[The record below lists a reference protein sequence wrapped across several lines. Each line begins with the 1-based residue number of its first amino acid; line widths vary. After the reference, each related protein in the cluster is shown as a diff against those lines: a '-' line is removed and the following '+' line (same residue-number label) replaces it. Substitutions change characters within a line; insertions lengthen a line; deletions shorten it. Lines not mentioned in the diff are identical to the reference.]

1 MTKPILIAPARP
13 RKLSPHPNYK
23 SVLQAASGVAEC
35 PSTIMAKGKGREQSR
50 SRESAQ
56 RSQLAPNNGSS
67 APFASFLAAVPSSHP
82 IRRRAQTQT
91 RLLSALGGS
100 QLRLSP
106 PPLRRHLLGC
116 SRPRLCALLQALAPV
131 AVAVAVG
138 MTDSN
143 VQGNGFPAPFAV
155 GMLTARRPP
164 FTSVCARGPDAGFAA
179 FTRRFLAQ
187 VADPA
192 SPNVSFLRRRGIGGS
207 NPTSSSRGSANHRF
221 RCGRRR
227 PLGRSLGS
235 VRNSA
240 ISSSCLSLLFV
251 AIPLARNP
259 SRTTFVVPAT
269 QRRPIGLAGAGIW
282 RMSDQKVYAHHR
294 QWISRNRDAFVGLCL
309 RRTSSTAAAA
319 TATERS

>member
-1 MTKPILIAPARP
+1 VPFQKSGAPTRLTASHGLALP
-13 RKLSPHPNYK
+13 
-23 SVLQAASGVAEC
+23 ASGS
-35 PSTIMAKGKGREQSR
+35 STDPREGQ
-50 SRESAQ
+50 EE
-56 RSQLAPNNGSS
+56 
-67 APFASFLAAVPSSHP
+67 
-82 IRRRAQTQT
+82 T

-207 NPTSSSRGSANHRF
+207 NPTSSSRGSANHRVSLWTTTAFGPIF
-221 RCGRRR
+221 RLCSKLGNQLQLPQLAVCGDSACQESVPDDICCAGDPKAPHRLGRRWNLENVGSKSIR
-227 PLGRSLGS
+227 PPSS
-235 VRNSA
+235 VD
-240 ISSSCLSLLFV
+240 LSQ
-251 AIPLARNP
+251 
-259 SRTTFVVPAT
+259 S
-269 QRRPIGLAGAGIW
+269 
-282 RMSDQKVYAHHR
+282 
-294 QWISRNRDAFVGLCL
+294 
-309 RRTSSTAAAA
+309 
-319 TATERS
+319 

>member
-1 MTKPILIAPARP
+1 
-13 RKLSPHPNYK
+13 
-23 SVLQAASGVAEC
+23 
-35 PSTIMAKGKGREQSR
+35 
-50 SRESAQ
+50 
-56 RSQLAPNNGSS
+56 
-67 APFASFLAAVPSSHP
+67 
-82 IRRRAQTQT
+82 
-91 RLLSALGGS
+91 
-100 QLRLSP
+100 
-106 PPLRRHLLGC
+106 
-116 SRPRLCALLQALAPV
+116 
-131 AVAVAVG
+131 

-155 GMLTARRPP
+155 GMLTARRSP

-192 SPNVSFLRRRGIGGS
+192 SPKVSFLRRRGIGGS

-251 AIPLARNP
+251 ALPLARNP

-294 QWISRNRDAFVGLCL
+294 QWISRNRDAVVGLCL

-319 TATERS
+319 TATERSKGNSGSGGPRRRRRRCSPRCDAGIKRVPRGTHWRRIDERPNPQAPRYFVLGILAIDLHCLDLLRLNISLGIQIKIHLSSFARAL